1 MGWGGWGR
9 VGLVGMGRV
18 LGRPFCVYKM
28 HHKHSKLHIKVHS
41 GSPFG

>member
-18 LGRPFCVYKM
+18 LGMIGYWTVQRGWVGR
-28 HHKHSKLHIKVHS
+28 V
-41 GSPFG
+41 G